1 MISSS
6 SRPGPRSPRQILGF
20 HSPCER
26 KPEMGS
32 HRVEAAGP
40 QVTTWTNAAPL
51 SCPAYMD
58 LHVIGKWTSLLKLLR
73 GQVLFSEMA

>member
-1 MISSS
+1 
-6 SRPGPRSPRQILGF
+6 
-20 HSPCER
+20 
-26 KPEMGS
+26 MGS

-58 LHVIGKWTSLLKLLR
+58 LHVIGKCTSLLKLLR